1 MIIGVPRE
9 RLQDEY
15 RVAVTPSG
23 VELLVVDGHTV
34 LIEDGAG
41 DHAGFS
47 AEMYRQAGAGVVDSA
62 LEIFESADLLVKVK
76 EPKPDEVALLRPEQ
90 TLFTFFHFAADEQL
104 SKNIMQS
111 GCVAIA
117 YETVAEGSGRLP
129 LLTPMS
135 EVAGR
140 MAVQQGAKYL
150 EKSQGG
156 AGILLGGV
164 PGVAPASVVILGGGV
179 VGSQAALIAAGMGAS
194 VSVVDLSLDRL
205 RYLSAILPANV
216 TTHIST
222 PATIRELL
230 FQADLVISGVL
241 IPGARAPQ
249 LVSRA
254 MLADMKAGSVM
265 VDVAIDQG
273 GSFATSRPTTHA
285 EPIFT
290 VDGVLH
296 YCVTNMPG
304 VVPLTSTQALTNAT
318 LPYLR
323 RLAGLGYREAI
334 LTDPALRA
342 GANIILGEVVH
353 SGVADAFALPFK
365 EAGAVLGV

>member
-1 MIIGVPRE
+1 M
-9 RLQDEY
+9 
-15 RVAVTPSG
+15 
-23 VELLVVDGHTV
+23 
-34 LIEDGAG
+34 
-41 DHAGFS
+41 
-47 AEMYRQAGAGVVDSA
+47 
-62 LEIFESADLLVKVK
+62 
-76 EPKPDEVALLRPEQ
+76 
-90 TLFTFFHFAADEQL
+90 
-104 SKNIMQS
+104 
-111 GCVAIA
+111 AIA

-365 EAGAVLGV
+365 EAGAVLGG